1 MSDLEEML
9 EIIKRDM
16 PDYANLT
23 LHDGS
28 TDPYGIPMDRLA
40 AIILWLQRIKDAG
53 YGRSWAK
60 RGEMGVFHN
69 VMRKE
74 DRAETLAQYAQAIMS
89 GHPSVGRTTRVG
101 FIATLV
107 DRVNYCMMW
116 LSYIAKVRP
125 EDFVA
130 WLEDD
135 FCIDVDIDVNDV
147 LDFLGWEGDYNDV

>member
-1 MSDLEEML
+1 MSDDLDIML
-9 EIIKRDM
+9 DIIKRDM
-16 PDYANLT
+16 PQYANLAFR
-23 LHDGS
+23 DES
-28 TDPYGIPMDRLA
+28 SDPYGIPMDRLA
-40 AIILWLQRIKDAG
+40 AIILWLQQVKDAG

-74 DRAETLAQYAQAIMS
+74 DRAEVLAKHAQAIMS
-89 GHPSVGRTTRVG
+89 GHESVGRPTRVS

-116 LSYIAKVRP
+116 ISYIAKVRP
-125 EDFVA
+125 EDFIA

-135 FCIDVDIDVNDV
+135 FCIDVGMSVDDV
-147 LDFLGWEGDYNDV
+147 LEFLEWETD